1 MGFLFL
7 YSYILKVITG
17 RKTFFETLLAILPL
31 NRLDNP
37 LLPCVVN
44 EIRSASI
51 SFAKFVI
58 PLTTDTSL

>member
-7 YSYILKVITG
+7 YNYILKVITG
-17 RKTFFETLLAILPL
+17 RKTFFETLFAILPL

-51 SFAKFVI
+51 SFAKFMI
-58 PLTTDTSL
+58 PLTTDASL